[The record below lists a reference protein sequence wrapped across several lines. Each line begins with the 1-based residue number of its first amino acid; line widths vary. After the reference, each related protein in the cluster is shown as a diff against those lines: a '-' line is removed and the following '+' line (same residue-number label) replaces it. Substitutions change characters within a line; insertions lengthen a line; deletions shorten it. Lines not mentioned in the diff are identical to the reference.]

1 LGESLRREP
10 LRWTIGALAV
20 VGGIAIAPFVPRWWQ
35 YLLAREAAAVDGVFS
50 IEAGRGDASFFGDG
64 WYAPVQAG
72 NVTGRYSRGARATL
86 FVPFFERA
94 DTRLTFRMQAC
105 SDEAR
110 EVRVSINGTEISTL
124 HVVWNP
130 VRAGSYDVAVPQA
143 LVQEGWNTIELEA
156 DRSTV
161 VAAGETR
168 FLGLEAGQESAFF
181 LWHVRVA
188 PARGG

>member
-1 LGESLRREP
+1 
-10 LRWTIGALAV
+10 V
-20 VGGIAIAPFVPRWWQ
+20 
-35 YLLAREAAAVDGVFS
+35 
-50 IEAGRGDASFFGDG
+50 AGRGDASFFGAG
-64 WYAPVQAG
+64 WYAPVRAG

-105 SDEAR
+105 SASPEQAR

-130 VRAGSYDVAVPQA
+130 VRAESYDVVVPQA
-143 LVQEGWNTIELEA
+143 LLREGWNTIELEA

-161 VAAGETR
+161 VAAGESR

-181 LWHVRVA
+181 LWYVRVA